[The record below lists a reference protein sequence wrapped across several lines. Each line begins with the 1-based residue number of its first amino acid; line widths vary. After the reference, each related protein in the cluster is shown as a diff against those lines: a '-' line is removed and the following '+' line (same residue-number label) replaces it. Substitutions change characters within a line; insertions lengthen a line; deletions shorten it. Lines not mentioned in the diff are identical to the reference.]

1 MTQADNT
8 ADSAGNA
15 AELERAIAVTLADL
29 LAAAAEPEATAATWS
44 RARDAAQMLSLEGLD
59 HALAACSAHAGGA
72 LPADIVAL
80 ADRLSRMAA
89 VLRESGD
96 LGPLR
101 EADAELNVLADELNS
116 YEWTA
121 RSEDGAAERR
131 AAIATLEVTD
141 VLEDVVLAN
150 DESRAVA
157 RRSRLPVQVA
167 AAVRAA
173 IDWLSATPGG
183 MSVRLHGEP
192 SLLEL
197 RMAKIRT
204 DRLYAAHRVIAAA
217 GGNLGPASDGDG
229 WSLRVASFAERPMYL
244 LLVQGG
250 LRVAVPWHAVLK
262 LRIVA
267 AKPAAG
273 GMGTVDHPV
282 LGLLAPSTLETQ
294 EHPVVLIGHGLKRAY
309 LTADRLIWRMTAEP
323 CENEWGSPAVGL
335 SETVRTEDGEVF
347 WVADPARLLADIE
360 LPDIALEPEPVVLG
374 EANVEP
380 LGVMPEAVGTPV
392 TPVASATP
400 VTPVVPV
407 TSVTPATPAAPAA
420 PATAGAVA
428 EPKVNHSEA
437 APAPEWV
444 PIARALVADDSL
456 TTRLLLSRMLEQN
469 GFTVETVASSQQLM
483 ERLHD
488 SSWTVLFTDLE
499 MPDGAGPEWLRIVSR
514 TAASRPH
521 PVRVV
526 ALVRDGGDLDVARSA
541 GVEETLLKPFVRDSL
556 GALLARHGWGN
567 S

>member
-8 ADSAGNA
+8 ADSAGSA
-15 AELERAIAVTLADL
+15 ADLDLAIAVTLAGL
-29 LAAAAEPEATAATWS
+29 LTAAAEPGADAAVWS

-59 HALAACSAHAGGA
+59 HALAACAAHAGGVI
-72 LPADIVAL
+72 PADVAAL
-80 ADRLSRMAA
+80 AGRLSRMAA
-89 VLRESGD
+89 ELHESGN
-96 LGPLR
+96 LAPLR
-101 EADAELNVLADELNS
+101 DADTEFNALAGELNS

-121 RSEDGAAERR
+121 SSDDGAAERR
-131 AAIATLEVTD
+131 AALATLEVTD
-141 VLEDVVLAN
+141 VLEDVDLAN
-150 DESRAVA
+150 DESRAAA

-173 IDWLSATPGG
+173 IDWLNAAPGAAP
-183 MSVRLHGEP
+183 MRLHGEP

-197 RMAKIRT
+197 RMPKIRT

-229 WSLRVASFAERPMYL
+229 WCLRVASFAERPMYL

-262 LRIVA
+262 LRIVT
-267 AKPAAG
+267 AKPASG
-273 GMGTVDHPV
+273 GMGPIDHPV
-282 LGLLAPSTLETQ
+282 LGLLAPSMLETP
-294 EHPVVLIGHGLKRAY
+294 EHPIVLIGHGLKRAY

-347 WVADPARLLADIE
+347 WVADSARLLADIE
-360 LPDIALEPEPVVLG
+360 LPDVAIEPEPIVLG

-380 LGVMPEAVGTPV
+380 LGVVAEAFTP
-392 TPVASATP
+392 PANL
-400 VTPVVPV
+400 PVVLP
-407 TSVTPATPAAPAA
+407 TPEPEIELVPTP
-420 PATAGAVA
+420 
-428 EPKVNHSEA
+428 N
-437 APAPEWV
+437 APAPDPQWV

-456 TTRLLLSRMLEQN
+456 TARLLLSRMLEQN
-469 GFTVETVASSQQLM
+469 GFTVETVASSAKLL

-488 SSWTVLFTDLE
+488 SAWTVLFTDLE

-541 GVEETLLKPFVRDSL
+541 GVDETLLKPFVRESL